1 MTTPRIMI
9 CGSTGMLG
17 SYMWRYLNREFECT
31 RLDRDQVDVCEITGF
46 QNQFLLDVLVEQHT
60 HVINC
65 VGVLK
70 PNIKHVGV
78 DNTVLIN
85 TVWPQMLQ
93 QSCVKHDT
101 RLIHISS
108 DCVFS
113 GRAGNYVETDTPDG
127 LDLYA
132 RTKSLEPQGAC
143 VIRTSFVGDD
153 TRRQGRGLLQ
163 WVLRQTD
170 TMPGYVNCLWNGV
183 TCLELCEQ
191 ITRMIKT
198 DRLWSGV
205 RHMFSNQVISK
216 YQLCKHIVECYGKH
230 IEVVKT
236 RADMIE
242 GTVVDD
248 VLDRSLRTVHEDAPI
263 VTNDIA
269 SMLEYQRSFDQL
281 S

>member
-1 MTTPRIMI
+1 MI

-17 SYMWRYLNREFECT
+17 AYMMKYMSREFECT
-31 RLDRDQVDVCEITGF
+31 RLNRDQVDVCEITGF

-65 VGVLK
+65 IGVLK
-70 PNIKHVGV
+70 PNIKNVGV

-93 QSCVKHDT
+93 QSCAKHDT
-101 RLIHISS
+101 HLIHISS

-113 GRAGNYVETDTPDG
+113 GDTGNYVETDAPDG

-132 RTKSLEPQGAC
+132 RTKSLEPQDAC

-153 TRRQGRGLLQ
+153 TRHHGRGLLQ
-163 WVLRQTD
+163 WVLKQTD
-170 TMPGYVNCLWNGV
+170 DIPGYTNCLWNGV

-191 ITRMIKT
+191 IARMIKT
-198 DRLWSGV
+198 DNIWRGV
-205 RHMFSNQVISK
+205 RHVFSNEIISK
-216 YQLCKHIVECYGKH
+216 YQLCKHIVECYNKDTS
-230 IEVVKT
+230 VTAVKT
-236 RADMIE
+236 NSIE
-242 GTVVDD
+242 GTIVNDT
-248 VLDRSLRTVHEDAPI
+248 LDRSLRTVHEDTP
-263 VTNDIA
+263 VVSNDIIT
-269 SMLEYQRSFDQL
+269 MLEYQRSFDQL